1 MTYNSVANNPVIQ
14 SLLSKADELTNV
26 QFDANSSVTVLG
38 QEQSTSFGGFDTN
51 YTTSANSF
59 NQSGVKIEEVD
70 DATANQI
77 IQSLSSP
84 SLTSQY
90 GSVDVGASNNATVV
104 EEVSSALTST
114 TNYNSNLYQDPNGPQ
129 IIRRPAAQGPLTYRQ
144 NISVRFLQPPP
155 APSPGPLIIKE
166 VRPPQPPP
174 PPPLV
179 IRQHA
184 PPRPQPPPLVLR
196 ERPPQVP
203 TPIPT
208 QTVIRKLPPT
218 PPPPRSIIVERYPAV
233 PARPRDIVIERWL
246 PYSKE
251 TQKRKVITY
260 RAPPPPS
267 YPQPRNTIIVYEPVQ
282 VNVLRQIH
290 RLGVQPQNPQEY
302 IAQYGYNLLDS
313 ASLLAQTQQIG
324 INDNLS
330 PSIDSANQVYQTDAS
345 NDYYVSSTQ
354 TVWEPEY
361 DYNTTTIETQRATNS
376 EQPEVY
382 WTDPQE
388 DIRAILQRL
397 GIPLE

>member
-1 MTYNSVANNPVIQ
+1 MSFNSFANNPVIQ

-26 QFDANSSVTVLG
+26 QFDANSSITVLG
-38 QEQSTSFGGFDTN
+38 QEQSVSFGGFDTN
-51 YTTSANSF
+51 NITSADSF
-59 NQSGVKIEEVD
+59 NQNGVRIEEVD

-77 IQSLSSP
+77 IQSLSSS

-90 GSVDVGASNNATVV
+90 RSVDVGASNNATVV
-104 EEVSSALTST
+104 EEASSALAST
-114 TNYNSNLYQDPNGPQ
+114 TNYNNNLYQDPNGPQ

-144 NISVRFLQPPP
+144 NVSVRFLQPPP
-155 APSPGPLIIKE
+155 VPSPGPLIIKE

-184 PPRPQPPPLVLR
+184 PPCPQPPPLVLR

-218 PPPPRSIIVERYPAV
+218 SPPPRSIIVERYPPV

-282 VNVLRQIH
+282 VNVIRQIH

-302 IAQYGYNLLDS
+302 VAQYGHNLLDS
-313 ASLLAQTQQIG
+313 ASLLAQAQQIG

-330 PSIDSANQVYQTDAS
+330 SSINNAYQIYQTDAS
-345 NDYYVSSTQ
+345 NDYYKRKEQLIANNLKFTGPILKKTFVQFFNVSAFPWSDFIPTQ
-354 TVWEPEY
+354 IFI
-361 DYNTTTIETQRATNS
+361 NT
-376 EQPEVY
+376 
-382 WTDPQE
+382 
-388 DIRAILQRL
+388 
-397 GIPLE
+397 